1 MMKKSYLIPIIIIL
15 IILIGSAIVYQA
27 GLFTKEKSDV
37 NMGTN
42 IGDKAPDFV
51 LSKMNGDE
59 IALSS
64 LRGQKV
70 FLNFWASWCPPCQ
83 AEMPDIQKLY
93 KEDNNI
99 AILAVNIREKNKTV
113 INYMFSNNYTFPVAM
128 DKNGQIASEYLVRG
142 IPTTYILDEDGI
154 IMNKASGALSYEQML
169 EMLEIN

>member
-1 MMKKSYLIPIIIIL
+1 MKKSYLIPIVIIL
-15 IILIGSAIVYQA
+15 VILIGSTIAYQA
-27 GLFTKEKSDV
+27 GLFTNEESANV
-37 NMGTN
+37 GTN
-42 IGDKAPDFV
+42 IGDQAPDFV

-99 AILAVNIREKNKTV
+99 AILAVNIKEQNKTV

-128 DKNGQIASEYLVRG
+128 DKTGQVANNYLVRG

-169 EMLEIN
+169 DMLEIN